1 MRHVGNFNPEW
12 GYLSPAPT
20 LLRTARVFVVAVV
33 IGATA
38 SAAVVFSLMDRP
50 AAETSVAARTLVLS
64 AEPSQPA
71 REAQRTAQ
79 PPLNSARTAQAPRS
93 ELPGT
98 AVPQVAAVAAHA
110 SIAPSA
116 TSELGAAPTP
126 QGPPAM
132 AALAELPRMTTADPP
147 PAQALENNTA
157 MAVQAAPAPAPA
169 PVFKGAVKRPRAVA
183 RAAVPPRYDVPRYAA
198 PRYEL
203 MQRGP
208 YAFLRQY
215 GSFGQEY

>member
-12 GYLSPAPT
+12 GYLSPAPS
-20 LLRTARVFVVAVV
+20 LLRTARVFVVAVA

-79 PPLNSARTAQAPRS
+79 QPPNSARAAQAPRS
-93 ELPGT
+93 ESSAT

-116 TSELGAAPTP
+116 TNEPGAAPSP
-126 QGPPAM
+126 QGSPAM
-132 AALAELPRMTTADPP
+132 AALAESPRMTTADPP

-157 MAVQAAPAPAPA
+157 QAVKTAPAPAPA

-198 PRYEL
+198 PRYES

>member
-12 GYLSPAPT
+12 GYLSPAPN

-64 AEPSQPA
+64 AEPSQLA

-79 PPLNSARTAQAPRS
+79 QPLHSARAAQAPRS
-93 ELPGT
+93 ESPAM

-116 TSELGAAPTP
+116 TNEAGVALTP
-126 QGPPAM
+126 QDPPAM
-132 AALAELPRMTTADPP
+132 AALAESPRMTTSDPP
-147 PAQALENNTA
+147 SAQALENNA
-157 MAVQAAPAPAPA
+157 AQAVPAPASA

-198 PRYEL
+198 PRYEST
-203 MQRGP
+203 QRGP

>member
-71 REAQRTAQ
+71 REAQQ
-79 PPLNSARTAQAPRS
+79 PLNSARAAQAPRS
-93 ELPGT
+93 ESPGT

-116 TSELGAAPTP
+116 TNESGAAPPP
-126 QGPPAM
+126 QGSPAM
-132 AALAELPRMTTADPP
+132 AALAESPRMTTADPP

-157 MAVQAAPAPAPA
+157 TAAQAAPAPPPA

-198 PRYEL
+198 PRYES

>member
-12 GYLSPAPT
+12 GYLSPAPS
-20 LLRTARVFVVAVV
+20 LLRTARVFVVAVL

-50 AAETSVAARTLVLS
+50 AAESSVAARTLVLS

-71 REAQRTAQ
+71 REAQHTAQ
-79 PPLNSARTAQAPRS
+79 QPLNSARIAQAPHS
-93 ELPGT
+93 ESSRA
-98 AVPQVAAVAAHA
+98 AVPQVAGVAAHA

-116 TSELGAAPTP
+116 TNESGAAPTL
-126 QGPPAM
+126 QSPPAM
-132 AALAELPRMTTADPP
+132 AALAESPRMTTADPP
-147 PAQALENNTA
+147 PAQALESNTE
-157 MAVQAAPAPAPA
+157 QAAPAPA

-183 RAAVPPRYDVPRYAA
+183 RAAVAQRYDVPRYAA
-198 PRYEL
+198 RRYES